1 MENKVELKLE
11 NKVENNDSTTVVAGE
26 VSVATKKI
34 TVQEFVDTY
43 KKTPERQRE
52 SYLKSLVITDY
63 VPFEMKVALMF
74 DLVQKTHM
82 DNGNVSVKSP
92 LCYALF
98 MNLIVGEY
106 LAVEIDKNNQMKDFN
121 MMNKARLFDALMFS
135 DEDGSIID
143 ENELEEFKMVLDMVK
158 SDFMTNN
165 FSTHAFVSEQMNRI
179 VDVVKVLIEPIVEE
193 LDSQFKNVNIVDL
206 LKRKMN

>member
-1 MENKVELKLE
+1 MENKVELKF
-11 NKVENNDSTTVVAGE
+11 ENNNSATVVTDE
-26 VSVATKKI
+26 VKVTTTDNATKKI

-63 VPFEMKVALMF
+63 VPFEMKVALML

-106 LAVEIDKNNQMKDFN
+106 LAVEIDKNNQMRDFN
-121 MMNKARLFDALMFS
+121 IMNK
-135 DEDGSIID
+135 ESIFNDLIYGKYQD
-143 ENELEEFKMVLDMVK
+143 IAVSTKEFAEFQTVLEMVK
-158 SDFMTNN
+158 DDFSLKHLSMGLQVNN
-165 FSTHAFVSEQMNRI
+165 FIQKLTFLIDLFGENI
-179 VDVVKVLIEPIVEE
+179 DDILNNIDKNNVVK
-193 LDSQFKNVNIVDL
+193 NIW
-206 LKRKMN
+206 LKK